1 MWELLRLSLPE
12 KALVL
17 FVNTLMK
24 IQFLLTFLDLDEEI
38 DPTFMPVQ

>member
-1 MWELLRLSLPE
+1 MREFLRLSSPE

-24 IQFLLTFLDLDEEI
+24 SEFLLTFLDLDEEI